1 MNVEVSPI
9 RFYVPTAERGQTAI
23 KQAPA
28 LDGVQDRQ
36 VLLLSN
42 GKACGNKLLNY
53 FGSLMAESE
62 PSATIDFWNKRT
74 FTMPANSAKV
84 EQYALE
90 VDAVVT
96 AIGD

>member
-1 MNVEVSPI
+1 M
-9 RFYVPTAERGQTAI
+9 RFYVPTAERGHAAI

-28 LDGVQDRQ
+28 LDTVEDSR

-42 GKACGNKLLNY
+42 GKACGHKVLNY
-53 FGSLMAESE
+53 FGSLLAEHQPTAS
-62 PSATIDFWNKRT
+62 TDFWNKRT
-74 FTMPANSAKV
+74 FTMPADSAKV
-84 EQYALE
+84 EQYALD

>member
-1 MNVEVSPI
+1 M
-9 RFYVPTAERGQTAI
+9 RFYVPTAERAKAAI
-23 KQAPA
+23 NRAPA
-28 LDGVQDRQ
+28 LSGVEDRE

-42 GKACGNKLLNY
+42 GKACGHKLLNY
-53 FGSLMAESE
+53 FGSLLAEQE
-62 PSATIDFWNKRT
+62 PSAAIDFWNKQT
-74 FTMPANSAKV
+74 ITMPADSKKV

>member
-1 MNVEVSPI
+1 M
-9 RFYVPTAERGQTAI
+9 RFYVPTAERGHSEISA
-23 KQAPA
+23 APP
-28 LDGVQDRQ
+28 LPGVEGRQ

-42 GKACGNKLLNY
+42 GKECGHKLLNY
-53 FGSLMAESE
+53 FGSLLAEQQ

-74 FTMPANSAKV
+74 FTMPAERPKV

>member
-1 MNVEVSPI
+1 M

-23 KQAPA
+23 RQAPG

-36 VLLLSN
+36 LLLLSN

-53 FGSLMAESE
+53 FSSLLAEQE

-74 FTMPANSAKV
+74 FTMPADSARV
-84 EQYALE
+84 EEYALE

>member
-1 MNVEVSPI
+1 M
-9 RFYVPTAERGQTAI
+9 RFYVPTAERGHSIIGEAR
-23 KQAPA
+23 A
-28 LDGVQDRQ
+28 LPSVAGRQ

-42 GKACGNKLLNY
+42 GKECGHKLLNY
-53 FGSLMAESE
+53 VGSLLAEQE

-74 FTMPANSAKV
+74 FTMPADSAKV

-90 VDAVVT
+90 VDAVIT

>member
-1 MNVEVSPI
+1 M
-9 RFYVPTAERGQTAI
+9 RFFVPTAERGHTVI
-23 KQAPA
+23 KQALS
-28 LDGVQDRQ
+28 LDGVEDSR

-42 GKACGNKLLNY
+42 GKACGNKVLNY
-53 FGSLMAESE
+53 FGSLLAEHE
-62 PSATIDFWNKRT
+62 PSASTEFWNKRT
-74 FTMPANSAKV
+74 FTMPADSAKV

>member
-1 MNVEVSPI
+1 M
-9 RFYVPTAERGQTAI
+9 RFYVPTAERGHSAI
-23 KQAPA
+23 NPAPT
-28 LDGVQDRQ
+28 LKGVEDCR

-42 GKACGNKLLNY
+42 GKACGHKVLNY
-53 FGSLMAESE
+53 FGSLLAEHE
-62 PSATIDFWNKRT
+62 PSAATEFWNKRT
-74 FTMPANSAKV
+74 FTMPADSARV